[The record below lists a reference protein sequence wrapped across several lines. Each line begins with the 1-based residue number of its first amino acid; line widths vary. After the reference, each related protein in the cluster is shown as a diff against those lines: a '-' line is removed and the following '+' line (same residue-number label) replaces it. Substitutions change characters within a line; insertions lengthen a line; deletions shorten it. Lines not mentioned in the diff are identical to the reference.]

1 MMGVLV
7 ENADAAWIPP
17 PKKKWI
23 RHYYLSKCGVCL
35 LRVISLCFAC
45 ENAHRGALLG
55 RSSSRRH
62 HCQYFLLGAS
72 CCRLAGCETRPPGQ
86 RFLWPRPAFR
96 KVCEK
101 TYRFSYLRRAR
112 RLATSRSLQ
121 YIFIHKC
128 EFNLQPI

>member
-7 ENADAAWIPP
+7 ENPDAAWIPP

-35 LRVISLCFAC
+35 LRVRVISLCFAC
-45 ENAHRGALLG
+45 ENAHR
-55 RSSSRRH
+55 RSAGPRRRR
-62 HCQYFLLGAS
+62 CQSFLLRAS
-72 CCRLAGCETRPPGQ
+72 CCRLAGCEILLPGQ

-101 TYRFSYLRRAR
+101 NCSVQLFAPSEAAGRVPK
-112 RLATSRSLQ
+112 LAVHI
-121 YIFIHKC
+121 YEC